1 MIVSV
6 TEAITLIK
14 RGEVVAIPTET
25 VYGLA
30 ADAENGLA
38 VRKIFTLKGRPSDN
52 PLIVHLSSADQISRF
67 TDFDSPDLRRLTDA
81 FWPGPLTL
89 IVPRK
94 ETVLDV
100 VTAGLDSVALR
111 MPSHPD
117 ALDIIRQSGPVTAPS
132 ANRSGRP
139 SPTKPEHIFADF
151 GDNLP
156 VVDGGECTIGIESTV
171 LDLTS
176 EEPVV
181 LRPGKYSAEEL
192 GDLLSKKV
200 ALSTS
205 NSEHLSK
212 SPGTRY
218 THYKPDA
225 EIKWMPQ
232 KFLKRPEDGV
242 LYIFH
247 SGKSEHQRPNVIDF
261 NQDYNALGK
270 ALYDL
275 YRTADA
281 KKYTNI
287 YIEPLP
293 EQGKHPLL
301 PALKNRIERSA
312 GQ

>member
-1 MIVSV
+1 MIVTV
-6 TEAITLIK
+6 PEATEMIR

-30 ADAENGLA
+30 ADAENSLA
-38 VRKIFTLKGRPSDN
+38 VRKIFELKGRPSDN
-52 PLIVHLSSADQISRF
+52 PLIVHLSSLDQISRF
-67 TDFDSPDLRRLTDA
+67 TDFDSPDLYRLTDA

-94 ETVLDV
+94 ESVLDI
-100 VTAGLDSVALR
+100 VTASLDSVALR

-117 ALDIIRQSGPVTAPS
+117 ALNIIKQTGPVTAPS

-151 GDNLP
+151 GDDLP

-176 EEPVV
+176 VTPAI
-181 LRPGKYSAEEL
+181 LRPGKYSADEI

-200 ALSTS
+200 TLSQA
-205 NSEHLSK
+205 NSDQLAK

-225 EIKWMPQ
+225 DVKWMTEIH
-232 KFLKRPEDGV
+232 LNRPSDSA
-242 LYIFH
+242 LYIYH
-247 SGKSEHQRPNVIDF
+247 SGKAGIQNPNVIDF
-261 NQDYNALGK
+261 NQDYSALGK

-281 KKYTNI
+281 KKYTTI

-293 EQGKHPLL
+293 RQGKHPLI
-301 PALKNRIERSA
+301 PALQNRIERSA

>member
-6 TEAITLIK
+6 PEAITLIK
-14 RGEVVAIPTET
+14 HGDVVAIPTET

-30 ADAENGLA
+30 ANAENSMA
-38 VRKIFTLKGRPSDN
+38 VRKIFTLKGRPADN
-52 PLIVHLSSADQISRF
+52 PLIVHLSSPDQISRF
-67 TDFDSPDLRRLTDA
+67 TDFDSADLQRLTNA

-89 IVPRK
+89 IVPK
-94 ETVLDV
+94 KKTVLDSI
-100 VTAGLDSVALR
+100 TAGLDSVALR
-111 MPSHPD
+111 IPSHPY
-117 ALDIIRQSGPVTAPS
+117 ALKIIRQSGPVTAPS

-151 GDNLP
+151 GDTLP
-156 VVDGGECTIGIESTV
+156 VVDGGECAIGIESTV

-176 EEPVV
+176 EQPVI
-181 LRPGKYSAEEL
+181 LRPGKYSAEDI
-192 GDLLSKKV
+192 GDILSKKV

-205 NSEHLSK
+205 DFDHLSK

-225 EIKWMPQ
+225 EIKWMSDDLMN
-232 KFLKRPEDGV
+232 KAEDEV
-242 LYIFH
+242 LYVFH
-247 SGKSEHQRPNVIDF
+247 SGKADIQKLNVVDF
-261 NQDYNALGK
+261 NQDFDALGK

-281 KKYTNI
+281 KKYTTI

-293 EQGKHPLL
+293 KLGKHPLL
-301 PALKNRIERSA
+301 PALQNRIERSA